1 MGVFTGSQTN
11 KVDKKGRV
19 SVPRTFR
26 ALFEGEKFSGVYVF
40 PSFKVPALEACPESF
55 MERIVD
61 SLEDLP
67 LFSDDQDD
75 LSIIVESAQRL
86 PFDPEGR
93 IVIPD
98 EFRAAAGFKTDIKFV
113 GRGRTFQ
120 MWHPAAYDAERG
132 PAFDRARTRGLTL
145 KLRRPSDRQMG
156 DAGREEE

>member
-1 MGVFTGSQTN
+1 MGVFTGIQTN

-26 ALFEGEKFSGVYVF
+26 ALFEGETFQGVYVF
-40 PSFKVPALEACPESF
+40 PSFRQPALEACPEGF

-93 IVIPD
+93 IVLPD
-98 EFRAAAGFKTDIKFV
+98 DFREVAGIKDEAAFV

-120 MWHPAAYDAERG
+120 IWAPKAYADARK
-132 PAFDRARTRGLTL
+132 PAFERAKSRGLTL
-145 KLRRPSDRQMG
+145 KLRRPSG
-156 DAGREEE
+156 EGAANE

>member
-1 MGVFTGSQTN
+1 MGVFTGTHTN

-19 SVPRTFR
+19 SVPKTFR
-26 ALFEGEKFSGVYVF
+26 ALFDKEAFQGVYVF
-40 PSFKVPALEACPESF
+40 PSFRQPTLEACPESF

-67 LFSDDQDD
+67 MFSDDQDD

-93 IVIPD
+93 IVVPD
-98 EFRAAAGFKTDIKFV
+98 DFRADTGIDTEIAFV

-120 MWHPAAYDAERG
+120 MWNPAAYAENRQ
-132 PAFDRARTRGLTL
+132 PAFDRAKSRGLTL
-145 KLRRPSDRQMG
+145 KLRRPSEQG
-156 DAGREEE
+156 EG